1 MLSLRQNA
9 ISSLPPLP
17 YPALTH
23 LDLYLNALTVV
34 TAEAFPNAAA
44 LQVLDLSFNSIK
56 SLSAFP
62 DTTVLPS
69 LRELYLIRNKVSRA
83 RGLRLAAL
91 QLLELGDNRL
101 REIDNL
107 SGVPA
112 LTSLW
117 LGRNKIGSLNG
128 LDAVPNLQQL
138 GLQSNRLTTLGVGL
152 APVVGLR
159 ELYVSHNGLTSLEGI
174 GHLTQLH
181 TLDVGSNR
189 IERISDLEALVNLRE
204 FWVNNNRLSCFD
216 NLATLAVS
224 CPHLATIYLEGN
236 PLASAPDYAARA
248 LGVLPGG
255 LTQLDALPVEVVRRR
270 LGEGPAATLAAGIGR
285 LAAPRPGGVGG
296 GAVAELDGGADAM
309 APG

>member
-101 REIDNL
+101 R
-107 SGVPA
+107 V
-112 LTSLW
+112 
-117 LGRNKIGSLNG
+117 
-128 LDAVPNLQQL
+128 
-138 GLQSNRLTTLGVGL
+138 
-152 APVVGLR
+152 
-159 ELYVSHNGLTSLEGI
+159 
-174 GHLTQLH
+174 
-181 TLDVGSNR
+181 
-189 IERISDLEALVNLRE
+189 
-204 FWVNNNRLSCFD
+204 C
-216 NLATLAVS
+216 
-224 CPHLATIYLEGN
+224 
-236 PLASAPDYAARA
+236 
-248 LGVLPGG
+248 
-255 LTQLDALPVEVVRRR
+255 
-270 LGEGPAATLAAGIGR
+270 
-285 LAAPRPGGVGG
+285 
-296 GAVAELDGGADAM
+296 
-309 APG
+309 